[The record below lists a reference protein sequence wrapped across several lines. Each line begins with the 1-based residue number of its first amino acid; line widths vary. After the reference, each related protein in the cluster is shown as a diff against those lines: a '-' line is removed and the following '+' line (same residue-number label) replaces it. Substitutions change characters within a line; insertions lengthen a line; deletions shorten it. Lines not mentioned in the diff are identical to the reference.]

1 MEKKE
6 NFDDF
11 NEEKFKEINIFKSSD
26 IDFPLIDK
34 KNLLN
39 NSLSSE
45 ENINENI
52 DENNFESKD
61 EKESDINLTKQLEEK
76 CDMSIY
82 VNHLE
87 LDDKNDE
94 DLLNLTKEEII
105 QFKNYQILK
114 LKTYIASLEK
124 EKEDLINNYN
134 ITSETLLEKIKQL
147 EFQKKGYRPETPS
160 IIKDI
165 THKNKNNFK
174 EEDYKQINQKINRI
188 NFNND
193 EKNYINEVIN
203 NKSKQRCPNCQQE
216 FNIDNFIE
224 HSLQCLRKKYKCNY
238 CNLLMDIDKKNEHY
252 QNFYDKNKIIEC
264 LQSNNFNY
272 IKKCLLH
279 GFKQNQVILDE
290 NNNEYLIHILARKNK
305 INILSDFNDIDYDI
319 LNKNKET
326 ALIIAIENKN
336 IDSCKILINNGANIK
351 IKNKLDLSPL
361 MLCCKY
367 NLLDIAEILIKK
379 GANVN
384 EKNILG
390 DTPIKI
396 AQFYKNEELAL
407 KLIKNYKAEFI

>member
-1 MEKKE
+1 
-6 NFDDF
+6 
-11 NEEKFKEINIFKSSD
+11 
-26 IDFPLIDK
+26 
-34 KNLLN
+34 
-39 NSLSSE
+39 
-45 ENINENI
+45 
-52 DENNFESKD
+52 
-61 EKESDINLTKQLEEK
+61 
-76 CDMSIY
+76 MSIY

-87 LDDKNDE
+87 LDEKNDE

-105 QFKNYQILK
+105 NYKNYQILK
-114 LKTYIASLEK
+114 LKAYIASLEK

-147 EFQKKGYRPETPS
+147 EYQKTGSRPETPS
-160 IIKDI
+160 IISSI
-165 THKNKNNFK
+165 IHKNKNIFK
-174 EEDYKQINQKINRI
+174 EEDYKSINQKNNQIY
-188 NFNND
+188 FNND
-193 EKNYINEVIN
+193 NVKYLNKKNINKI
-203 NKSKQRCPNCQQE
+203 KQRCPNCQQDII
-216 FNIDNFIE
+216 IDNFIE
-224 HSLQCLRKKYKCNY
+224 HSLQCLRKKFKCIY
-238 CNLLMDIDKKNEHY
+238 CNLLMDIDKKNEHF
-252 QNFYDKNKIIEC
+252 QSFYDKNKIIES
-264 LQSNNFNY
+264 LSDDNYNY
-272 IKKCLLH
+272 IKICLQH
-279 GFKQNQVILDE
+279 GFKLNEIILDE

-305 INILSDFNDIDYDI
+305 INLLNNINNIDYDI
-319 LNKNKET
+319 LNKDKET

-336 IDSCKILINNGANIK
+336 IESCKILINNGANIK

>member
-1 MEKKE
+1 MEKKNE
-6 NFDDF
+6 NFD
-11 NEEKFKEINIFKSSD
+11 NKEEKNNEINIFKSTEF
-26 IDFPLIDK
+26 DFPLTNK
-34 KNLLN
+34 NNLLN
-39 NSLSSE
+39 NSLSDE
-45 ENINENI
+45 ENINEI
-52 DENNFESKD
+52 EDENELESKD
-61 EKESDINLTKQLEEK
+61 EKESDINLTKQLEEQ

-87 LDDKNDE
+87 LDEKNDE

-105 QFKNYQILK
+105 NYKNYQILK
-114 LKTYIASLEK
+114 LKAYIASLEK

-147 EFQKKGYRPETPS
+147 EYQKTGARPETPS
-160 IIKDI
+160 IINSI
-165 THKNKNNFK
+165 IHKNKNNFK
-174 EEDYKQINQKINRI
+174 EEDYKSINQKN
-188 NFNND
+188 NQMYFNND
-193 EKNYINEVIN
+193 NVKYLNKKNINKI
-203 NKSKQRCPNCQQE
+203 KQRCPNCQQDII
-216 FNIDNFIE
+216 IDNFIE
-224 HSLQCLRKKYKCNY
+224 HSLQCLRKKYKCIY
-238 CNLLMDIDKKNEHY
+238 CNLLMDIDKKNEHF
-252 QNFYDKNKIIEC
+252 QSFYDKNKIIES
-264 LQSNNFNY
+264 LRDDNYNY
-272 IKKCLLH
+272 IKKCLQH
-279 GFKQNQVILDE
+279 GFKQNEIILDE

-305 INILSDFNDIDYDI
+305 IYLLNNINGIDYDI
-319 LNKNKET
+319 LNKDKET

-336 IDSCKILINNGANIK
+336 IESCKILINNGANIK